1 VHGSKFLNVSITF
14 FTIVASYA
22 QSPSRALRWVH
33 HPALSWSD
41 FKGRAPRNTGEPS
54 AETDTGFRVQLECLQ
69 NALDIRVEAEF
80 YTGTSWVKQARKSAE
95 LLRHE
100 QGHFDI
106 TELYARKMRR
116 TVRDANIG
124 CADDRKAESA
134 GRRIFDQ
141 LDREW
146 EKAEKQYD
154 ADTKDGTDLT
164 RQKEESE
171 RIANTLAALNRD
183 RL

>member
-1 VHGSKFLNVSITF
+1 VYGSKFLSVSIAF
-14 FTIVASYA
+14 FAILGAYA
-22 QSPSRALRWVH
+22 QSKPRAIRWERD
-33 HPALSWSD
+33 PALSWSD

-54 AETDTGFRVQLECLQ
+54 AETDTGFRVQLECFAD
-69 NALDIRVEAEF
+69 ALDIRVEAEF
-80 YTGTSWVKQARKSAE
+80 YPSTSWVKPGRKSAE

-106 TELYARKMRR
+106 TELYARKMRKAI
-116 TVRDANIG
+116 RDANIG
-124 CADDRKAESA
+124 CSNDPKAEAA
-134 GRRIFDQ
+134 GKRIFGQ

-154 ADTKDGTDLT
+154 VNTGDGTDFV

-171 RIANTLAALNRD
+171 RIASELGELSRYQ
-183 RL
+183 R